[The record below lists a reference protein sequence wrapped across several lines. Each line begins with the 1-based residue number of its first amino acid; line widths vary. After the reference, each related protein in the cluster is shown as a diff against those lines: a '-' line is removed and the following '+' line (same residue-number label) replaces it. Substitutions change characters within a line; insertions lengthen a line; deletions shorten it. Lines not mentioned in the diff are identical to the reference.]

1 MRLGV
6 LCSICALGCV
16 VPVLSQ
22 SSPTDEGIATSS
34 VSGHVYCNDTNAPAR
49 MATIVLQPAD
59 AVDNYRPDS
68 SAQVTTHAEGV
79 QTQLDG
85 SFSIQHVSPG
95 TYYVIASAPGYL
107 SPLAFFSAN
116 LGDRLKSQEALKE
129 QIANSLP
136 RVTVKPNTSVS
147 VNATLERGAAVSG
160 TVLYDDGSPASGL
173 SVQALIR
180 RKNQWISL
188 PFTPFDR
195 SIPSAMTDDKGSYR
209 ISGLPAREYLV
220 EVQLNLRKF
229 SYESYGNGG
238 NGGSSSGYASM
249 PIYSGGKLRPK
260 VATPFLLGSGE
271 ERRGEDIEIPASKF
285 HTVRG
290 GIVSAHD
297 GHVVN
302 GGMLSLLNADDKSVA
317 ASASVEKGDES
328 FTFNLISEG
337 NYILRVDYAADN
349 DYVEIPNPPN
359 SSPRTRTEARPLH
372 YYGRTELPIHVD
384 AELSG
389 VMVTVPELSSQPNPS
404 APTIPRP

>member
-1 MRLGV
+1 MRRRV
-6 LCSICALGCV
+6 LCSICVLGCV

-34 VSGHVYCNDTNAPAR
+34 VSGHIYCADTNAPAR
-49 MATIVLQPAD
+49 MAMVVLQPAD

-85 SFSIQHVSPG
+85 SFSIPHVSPG

-107 SPLAFFSAN
+107 SPLSFFSAH
-116 LGDRLKSQEALKE
+116 LGDDSKSQEALKE

-136 RVTVKPNTSVS
+136 RVTVKANTSVS
-147 VNATLERGAAVSG
+147 VNMTLERGAAISG

-180 RKNQWISL
+180 NKDQWIPF

-195 SIPSAMTDDKGSYR
+195 SIPSVTTDDKGAYR
-209 ISGLPAREYLV
+209 ISGLPAREYVV
-220 EVQLNLRKF
+220 EVQLNLRRF
-229 SYESYGNGG
+229 SYRSDGNSS
-238 NGGSSSGYASM
+238 GGSSSGYAPI
-249 PIYSGGKLRPK
+249 PIYSGGKLRRQE
-260 VATPFLLGSGE
+260 AAPFVVGSGE

-290 GIVSAHD
+290 EIVAAHD

-302 GGMLSLLNADDKSVA
+302 GGTLSLLYADDKSVA
-317 ASASVEKGDES
+317 ASTSVEKGDED

-337 NYILRVDYAADN
+337 NYILRVNYAADN

-359 SSPRTRTEARPLH
+359 STPQTRTEVHPRR
-372 YYGRTELPIHVD
+372 YYGGTELPIHVD
-384 AELSG
+384 ADLSG
-389 VMVTVPELSSQPNPS
+389 VMVTVPELSTQSSPS
-404 APTIPRP
+404 TLTILKR

>member
-1 MRLGV
+1 
-6 LCSICALGCV
+6 
-16 VPVLSQ
+16 
-22 SSPTDEGIATSS
+22 
-34 VSGHVYCNDTNAPAR
+34 

-136 RVTVKPNTSVS
+136 RVTVKPNSSVS
-147 VNATLERGAAVSG
+147 VNTTLERGAAVSG

-173 SVQALIR
+173 SVRALIQ
-180 RKNQWISL
+180 RKDQWISF
-188 PFTPFDR
+188 PFTLFDR
-195 SIPSAMTDDKGSYR
+195 EIPSARTDDKGSYR

-220 EVQLNLRKF
+220 EVQLNLSKF
-229 SYESYGNGG
+229 SYRSDGNSS
-238 NGGSSSGYASM
+238 GGSSSSYASM

-359 SSPRTRTEARPLH
+359 NSPRTRTEARPLH